1 MRSPQARLL
10 VSCFRRLGLDLPL
23 KPAEGKSE
31 LTGGEHLVK
40 VHSLR
45 GTQNGQRS
53 AACGPRKVRSPGPL
67 AGPVSAEQWPQLGL
81 NQEEKVKYHLF
92 TEASLYKKGENEQ
105 SLGAFNEAVK
115 RQHG

>member
-1 MRSPQARLL
+1 M
-10 VSCFRRLGLDLPL
+10 
-23 KPAEGKSE
+23 
-31 LTGGEHLVK
+31 K

-67 AGPVSAEQWPQLGL
+67 AGTVSAEQWPQLGL